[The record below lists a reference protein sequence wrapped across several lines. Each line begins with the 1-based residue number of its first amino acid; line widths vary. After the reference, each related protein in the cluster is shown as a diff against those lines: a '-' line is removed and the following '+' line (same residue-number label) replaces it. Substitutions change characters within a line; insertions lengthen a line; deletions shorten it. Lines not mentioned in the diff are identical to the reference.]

1 MILLHYVSNG
11 STRLAVKT
19 AQGVFDAGGTTL
31 DDIFSGQA
39 PSVTGDPLD
48 EGTLVYAPSVPRPGK
63 IVCVGHNYRKHVEES
78 GAEMPENP
86 VLFSKYLNALT
97 ASGQDV
103 PIPSVTTQCDYE
115 AELVIVIGRHAERVS
130 EANATDYVFGYS
142 NGNDISARDLQR
154 LTPQWMLGK
163 TLTKFGPVGPYLCSR
178 EEMGSFATQP
188 IRCSV
193 NGELRQ
199 DSVLGDMIFGVP
211 ELVSFIS
218 RHFPLDPG
226 DIIFS
231 GTPSGV
237 AMGRED
243 KPWLKPGDEVVVE
256 VGPLGRLVS
265 HMVEGD

>member
-19 AQGVFDAGGTTL
+19 EQGIFDAGGTTL
-31 DDIFSGQA
+31 ADIFAGKA
-39 PSVTGDPLD
+39 PRVTGDPLD
-48 EGTLVYAPSVPRPGK
+48 EATLEYAPSVPNPGK
-63 IVCVGHNYRKHVEES
+63 ILCIGQNYRKHVEET
-78 GAEMPENP
+78 GATMPEHP
-86 VLFSKYLNALT
+86 VLFAKFHNALA

-103 PIPSVTTQCDYE
+103 PLRKVSTQYDYE
-115 AELVIVIGRHAERVS
+115 AELVIVIGRRADAVS
-130 EANATDYVFGYS
+130 EAQATDYVFGYT

-154 LTPQWMLGK
+154 LTSQWILGK
-163 TLTKFGPVGPYLCSR
+163 SLDRCGPIGPWLCSR
-178 EEMGSFATQP
+178 DEMGQLGAQP
-188 IRCSV
+188 IRCTV

-199 DSVLGDMIFGVP
+199 DSVLGDLIFSVP

-218 RHFPLDPG
+218 RHIPLDPG
-226 DIIFS
+226 DVIFS

-256 VGPLGRLVS
+256 VGPLGRLVNR
-265 HMVEGD
+265 MVEGA